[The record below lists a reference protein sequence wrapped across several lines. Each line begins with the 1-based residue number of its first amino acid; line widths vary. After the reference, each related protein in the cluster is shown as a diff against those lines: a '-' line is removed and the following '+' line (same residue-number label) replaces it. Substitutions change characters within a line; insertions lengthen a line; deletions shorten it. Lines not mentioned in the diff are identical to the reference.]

1 MLYFMKSFYFSEHLT
16 RDKKIY
22 IQYRMSSKET
32 NKHLN
37 SDRKETKAAG
47 EKKHN
52 GGHLMDGIVGGI
64 SRRVSPPIVDGIVRG
79 ISKDSNPSL
88 GGNMSKVNPGA
99 THQERG
105 SFGSG
110 AFAQGK

>member
-1 MLYFMKSFYFSEHLT
+1 
-16 RDKKIY
+16 
-22 IQYRMSSKET
+22 MSSKESS
-32 NKHLN
+32 KHLN

-52 GGHLMDGIVGGI
+52 GGRLMDGIVGGI
-64 SRRVSPPIVDGIVRG
+64 TRRVSPPIVDGIVRG
-79 ISKDSNPSL
+79 IAKDSNPSVT

-99 THQERG
+99 THQERA